1 MNLLLFLVAN
11 NFVVTNPSSS
21 SSFCYKK
28 NPESLSGDAEDLKF
42 RGSDFPLFFLKK
54 MPNLCGIFHC
64 SQMA

>member
-21 SSFCYKK
+21 FWLQQQQ

-42 RGSDFPLFFLKK
+42 LGSDIPPLFQN
-54 MPNLCGIFHC
+54 MPILCVISHC